1 MCHDD
6 ARLDNSTKRTAGD
19 YGANC
24 ASPAEDRFASWW
36 PWLEACVCGCCVGEE
51 NVEKN
56 TSQAFVE
63 TTGPVAGAL
72 APTGEVGTPLFL
84 INLCASMAPVQLA
97 SKSLPG
103 LEAYRLYQVTRVED
117 GRTRYRLR
125 LGFFASEAEAEE
137 VLVKVREQYP
147 TAFTACLCEEDRRH
161 TRGYVVTPRVAKPA
175 ISVVPSRA
183 SAPKKPTTEPLSNKS
198 TSAPPA
204 RTKNSPSAAAIPAA
218 GSKPA
223 PAKPASSNKAPPT
236 STIEVTW
243 EREKSTRTSTGA
255 KTPSIGALTGL
266 DEISWESTTGKQP
279 ALPASNTRPA
289 APVQSKSG
297 TAPKTEPKRDV
308 PTAKLQPKHD
318 AAQSMRVKALDLTL
332 SDPPPPPVQKAAAPS
347 NQPFHVGKGIDIPT
361 TQLSLQSEVGAAAS
375 AKSAARTPAAST
387 AARSVTSGALKT
399 PATKS
404 ANAQSPAM
412 PSSKAATIAKHPD
425 LDSTQTI
432 RALTTEELNDESQEK
447 VFAIQLAAS
456 EQPVNLDA
464 MPHLDI
470 FEAYRLYSVAT
481 AGSGKIIHSLRLG
494 FFKEAV
500 SAEAV
505 AGYLKTFFSSPT
517 VLRIS
522 VAEQARFKD
531 ATLPKKPEPVET
543 KATVVEL
550 NSARSARVPTVTMEV
565 MPGGDTSATGS
576 FKMNATGSF
585 RTSDT
590 ATHRA
595 LTPAMKPAAKN
606 AAPATKRSP
615 PIARKKTAT
624 TGKYKAPQKKSLAEQ
639 LLEEAKEVELS
650 ESGIFKMQKSESS
663 LLSRLVD
670 KLKK

>member
-1 MCHDD
+1 MD
-6 ARLDNSTKRTAGD
+6 
-19 YGANC
+19 
-24 ASPAEDRFASWW
+24 
-36 PWLEACVCGCCVGEE
+36 
-51 NVEKN
+51 KN
-56 TSQAFVE
+56 TSKAYVE
-63 TTGPVAGAL
+63 TTGPIAGAL

-84 INLCASMAPVQLA
+84 INLCASMAPVQLN

-125 LGFFASEAEAEE
+125 LGFFESEAEAEE

-147 TAFTACLCEEDRRH
+147 TAFTACLCEEDRKH
-161 TRGYVVTPRVAKPA
+161 TRGYVAPPRTTKPTMT
-175 ISVVPSRA
+175 VVP
-183 SAPKKPTTEPLSNKS
+183 PTT
-198 TSAPPA
+198 TTVAAPPA
-204 RTKNSPSAAAIPAA
+204 PKSTPPAPAA
-218 GSKPA
+218 HAKAA
-223 PAKPASSNKAPPT
+223 PSTSAKPASAAKVAPATPPVAPPAAK
-236 STIEVTW
+236 STIEIPRTPA
-243 EREKSTRTSTGA
+243 KSAPAAT
-255 KTPSIGALTGL
+255 TPKAQSIAELTGL
-266 DEISWESTTGKQP
+266 DDLSWDSPASTSKQP
-279 ALPASNTRPA
+279 VLTTSAAPKKDTAPA
-289 APVQSKSG
+289 AVKAPAALKS
-297 TAPKTEPKRDV
+297 EPKPNTPA
-308 PTAKLQPKHD
+308 PTITPKQD
-318 AAQSMRVKALDLTL
+318 TGASMRVKTLDLTL
-332 SDPPPPPVQKAAAPS
+332 SDPPPPPTQKVSTPS

-361 TQLSLQSEVGAAAS
+361 TQLSLQSEPTAPASVKPTATKPMPSAPAAS
-375 AKSAARTPAAST
+375 AARVNTPAAP
-387 AARSVTSGALKT
+387 ARA
-399 PATKS
+399 P
-404 ANAQSPAM
+404 
-412 PSSKAATIAKHPD
+412 IAKTAPTAPAKPVAPVNAKHAD

-432 RALTTEELNDESQEK
+432 RALTAEELADESQEK

-481 AGSGKIIHSLRLG
+481 AGSGKIVHSLRLG

-517 VLRIS
+517 VIRIS

-531 ATLPKKPEPVET
+531 ATLPKKPEPET
-543 KATVVEL
+543 KANVVEL
-550 NSARSARVPTVTMEV
+550 NTARSARVPTVTMEV
-565 MPGGDTSATGS
+565 VPGTDTSATGS

-595 LTPAMKPAAKN
+595 LPAKPAAKS
-606 AAPATKRSP
+606 APTPTKRSA
-615 PIARKKTAT
+615 PIAKKKTST
-624 TGKYKAPQKKSLAEQ
+624 SGKYKMPPKKSLAEQ

-650 ESGIFKMQKSESS
+650 ESGIFKMQKNESS